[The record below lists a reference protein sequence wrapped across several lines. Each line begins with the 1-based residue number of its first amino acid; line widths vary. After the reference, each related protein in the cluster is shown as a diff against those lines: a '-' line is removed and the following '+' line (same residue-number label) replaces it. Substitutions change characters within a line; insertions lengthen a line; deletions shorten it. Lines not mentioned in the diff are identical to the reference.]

1 MTISELLNEIG
12 DENITFQNLTEDLLN
27 VANGKRDSKITFC
40 TSRDIGFDL
49 ANAIAAGRE
58 PEKTAYIVWMPT
70 EKWKSVLAKA
80 AAELEQELG
89 R

>member
-12 DENITFQNLTEDLLN
+12 DENLTFQNLTQDLSN
-27 VANGKRDSKITFC
+27 VTNGKKDSKITFC

-49 ANAIAAGRE
+49 ANAIATDTE

-70 EKWKSVLAKA
+70 KKWREVLKQ
-80 AAELEQELG
+80 AAENEIS
-89 R
+89 